1 MKKLISTILTLAL
14 IFAVNTTAFASEA
27 NKALPAAESVET
39 TEVFFGNTDA
49 VRIGSS
55 EETRSTSLPTS
66 YWSLAQK
73 SYTADLQVVGK
84 HWLYTNYYYHPN
96 GDGKIYVDYS
106 VRADTRT
113 TTFYGIFLGWWNEIP
128 SIFSFGGFNLVPTI
142 IKALSGEIVIG
153 SWVKTM
159 LIGNVA
165 MLLPLGFFLP
175 FVTEKVNKKNIYAVA
190 VVVPSIA
197 ELLQIIFGRS
207 LDVDDLICNFIGIVA
222 GFFIGLAIRNI
233 KGKNKTINDMPTTR
247 SLPKV
252 VEKQKEKSS

>member
-27 NKALPAAESVET
+27 NKVLP
-39 TEVFFGNTDA
+39 DA

-106 VRADTRT
+106 VRADTST
-113 TTFYGIFLGWWNEIP
+113 TTFYIGLYDLTQDKLVVEFTVNDVRTSGKTGSMN
-128 SIFSFGGFNLVPTI
+128 FYNLVHPSSLNGSAV
-142 IKALSGEIVIG
+142 IKH
-153 SWVKTM
+153 
-159 LIGNVA
+159 
-165 MLLPLGFFLP
+165 
-175 FVTEKVNKKNIYAVA
+175 
-190 VVVPSIA
+190 
-197 ELLQIIFGRS
+197 
-207 LDVDDLICNFIGIVA
+207 
-222 GFFIGLAIRNI
+222 
-233 KGKNKTINDMPTTR
+233 
-247 SLPKV
+247 
-252 VEKQKEKSS
+252 

>member
-84 HWLYTNYYYHPN
+84 HCC
-96 GDGKIYVDYS
+96 I
-106 VRADTRT
+106 R
-113 TTFYGIFLGWWNEIP
+113 
-128 SIFSFGGFNLVPTI
+128 TI
-142 IKALSGEIVIG
+142 IIIPMVTAKY
-153 SWVKTM
+153 T
-159 LIGNVA
+159 LITV
-165 MLLPLGFFLP
+165 LEP
-175 FVTEKVNKKNIYAVA
+175 TQ
-190 VVVPSIA
+190 
-197 ELLQIIFGRS
+197 ELQHFTL
-207 LDVDDLICNFIGIVA
+207 VYM
-222 GFFIGLAIRNI
+222 
-233 KGKNKTINDMPTTR
+233 T
-247 SLPKV
+247 
-252 VEKQKEKSS
+252 

>member
-106 VRADTRT
+106 VRADTST
-113 TTFYGIFLGWWNEIP
+113 TTFY
-128 SIFSFGGFNLVPTI
+128 I
-142 IKALSGEIVIG
+142 ISEKDSSTAYFCGHTNSRN
-153 SWVKTM
+153 
-159 LIGNVA
+159 NVNVYDY
-165 MLLPLGFFLP
+165 LNQNQD
-175 FVTEKVNKKNIYAVA
+175 K
-190 VVVPSIA
+190 
-197 ELLQIIFGRS
+197 
-207 LDVDDLICNFIGIVA
+207 FILFDI
-222 GFFIGLAIRNI
+222 
-233 KGKNKTINDMPTTR
+233 T
-247 SLPKV
+247 
-252 VEKQKEKSS
+252 

>member
-66 YWSLAQK
+66 YWSLAQR

-106 VRADTRT
+106 VRADTST
-113 TTFYGIFLGWWNEIP
+113 TTFYICLPNCRFI
-128 SIFSFGGFNLVPTI
+128 SCSF
-142 IKALSGEIVIG
+142 
-153 SWVKTM
+153 
-159 LIGNVA
+159 
-165 MLLPLGFFLP
+165 LPLCSASVSYSTP
-175 FVTEKVNKKNIYAVA
+175 CPQARKM
-190 VVVPSIA
+190 
-197 ELLQIIFGRS
+197 
-207 LDVDDLICNFIGIVA
+207 C
-222 GFFIGLAIRNI
+222 
-233 KGKNKTINDMPTTR
+233 
-247 SLPKV
+247 
-252 VEKQKEKSS
+252 

>member
-113 TTFYGIFLGWWNEIP
+113 TTFYIGLYDLTQDILVVEFTVNDVRTSGKTGSMN
-128 SIFSFGGFNLVPTI
+128 FYNLVQ
-142 IKALSGEIVIG
+142 SH
-153 SWVKTM
+153 
-159 LIGNVA
+159 N
-165 MLLPLGFFLP
+165 
-175 FVTEKVNKKNIYAVA
+175 YAVCFRAHPSSLNGSA
-190 VVVPSIA
+190 V
-197 ELLQIIFGRS
+197 
-207 LDVDDLICNFIGIVA
+207 
-222 GFFIGLAIRNI
+222 I
-233 KGKNKTINDMPTTR
+233 KH
-247 SLPKV
+247 
-252 VEKQKEKSS
+252 

>member
-96 GDGKIYVDYS
+96 GDGKKYVC
-106 VRADTRT
+106 
-113 TTFYGIFLGWWNEIP
+113 
-128 SIFSFGGFNLVPTI
+128 
-142 IKALSGEIVIG
+142 G
-153 SWVKTM
+153 SLCKRRGM
-159 LIGNVA
+159 
-165 MLLPLGFFLP
+165 
-175 FVTEKVNKKNIYAVA
+175 
-190 VVVPSIA
+190 
-197 ELLQIIFGRS
+197 
-207 LDVDDLICNFIGIVA
+207 
-222 GFFIGLAIRNI
+222 
-233 KGKNKTINDMPTTR
+233 
-247 SLPKV
+247 
-252 VEKQKEKSS
+252 

>member
-113 TTFYGIFLGWWNEIP
+113 TTFYIRSP
-128 SIFSFGGFNLVPTI
+128 FSPAMSFQHI
-142 IKALSGEIVIG
+142 
-153 SWVKTM
+153 
-159 LIGNVA
+159 NV
-165 MLLPLGFFLP
+165 
-175 FVTEKVNKKNIYAVA
+175 
-190 VVVPSIA
+190 
-197 ELLQIIFGRS
+197 
-207 LDVDDLICNFIGIVA
+207 
-222 GFFIGLAIRNI
+222 
-233 KGKNKTINDMPTTR
+233 
-247 SLPKV
+247 
-252 VEKQKEKSS
+252 

>member
-49 VRIGSS
+49 IRIGSS

-96 GDGKIYVDYS
+96 PFRTIYGS
-106 VRADTRT
+106 VYIIVHRT
-113 TTFYGIFLGWWNEIP
+113 NPYLIPHEIISLLGNFALFMPFGYFVPRLFEKYRVFIRFILFTFVVLL
-128 SIFSFGGFNLVPTI
+128 SIETI
-142 IKALSGEIVIG
+142 QVLTIRGC
-153 SWVKTM
+153 
-159 LIGNVA
+159 
-165 MLLPLGFFLP
+165 F
-175 FVTEKVNKKNIYAVA
+175 
-190 VVVPSIA
+190 
-197 ELLQIIFGRS
+197 
-207 LDVDDLICNFIGIVA
+207 DVDDIILNLAGAVI
-222 GFFIGLAIRNI
+222 GFFIARIAMSW
-233 KGKNKTINDMPTTR
+233 KR
-247 SLPKV
+247 SDAA
-252 VEKQKEKSS
+252 S

>member
-113 TTFYGIFLGWWNEIP
+113 TTFY
-128 SIFSFGGFNLVPTI
+128 
-142 IKALSGEIVIG
+142 
-153 SWVKTM
+153 
-159 LIGNVA
+159 
-165 MLLPLGFFLP
+165 
-175 FVTEKVNKKNIYAVA
+175 
-190 VVVPSIA
+190 
-197 ELLQIIFGRS
+197 
-207 LDVDDLICNFIGIVA
+207 
-222 GFFIGLAIRNI
+222 IGLYDLTQD
-233 KGKNKTINDMPTTR
+233 K
-247 SLPKV
+247 LV
-252 VEKQKEKSS
+252 VEFTVKRLYIC

>member
-27 NKALPAAESVET
+27 NKALPVAESVET

-96 GDGKIYVDYS
+96 GDGKITVLEPTQ
-106 VRADTRT
+106 ALQHFT
-113 TTFYGIFLGWWNEIP
+113 
-128 SIFSFGGFNLVPTI
+128 LVYMT
-142 IKALSGEIVIG
+142 
-153 SWVKTM
+153 
-159 LIGNVA
+159 
-165 MLLPLGFFLP
+165 
-175 FVTEKVNKKNIYAVA
+175 
-190 VVVPSIA
+190 
-197 ELLQIIFGRS
+197 
-207 LDVDDLICNFIGIVA
+207 
-222 GFFIGLAIRNI
+222 
-233 KGKNKTINDMPTTR
+233 
-247 SLPKV
+247 
-252 VEKQKEKSS
+252 